1 MENDTLKTLS
11 ISPRPEFQGILRD
24 RLEYARSNSPTTEDR
39 INRWYDDLIVQSGAE
54 IHPAVVLMLCMAS
67 SLLFGGAVY
76 VAQENFLSAAMST
89 IVGAFVPLVV
99 LLAKRA
105 TRQNMI
111 MKQTPAMIEELARA
125 AKTGRSLDHCFMLV
139 AKDTPAPLG
148 SELQLCARR
157 LQMGVS
163 FRDALQQLPERT
175 GLVSLNILAT
185 ALSIHQQTGGDLVR
199 VLERLSRT
207 IRDRLMFLGRLRAST
222 IASRATAV
230 LMVSVPPAI
239 LAFFMFRDA
248 NYFNDLMAS
257 EWGRNITIAA
267 VVLEFFGSIWILRIL
282 KTTQRAM

>member
-1 MENDTLKTLS
+1 MENDSLKTLS

-24 RLEYARSNSPTTEDR
+24 RLEYARSDTPSTQDR
-39 INRWYDDLIVQSGAE
+39 INRWYDDLILQSGVE
-54 IHPAVVLMLCMAS
+54 IHPGIVLMLCLAS
-67 SLLFGGAVY
+67 ALMFGGAVF
-76 VAQENFLSAAMST
+76 VAQENFLSTAMST
-89 IVGAFVPLVV
+89 IVGVFVPLVV
-99 LLAKRA
+99 LLAKRSS
-105 TRQNMI
+105 RQNTI

-125 AKTGRSLDHCFMLV
+125 AKTGRSLDHCFMMV
-139 AKDTPAPLG
+139 SKDTPAPLG

-239 LAFFMFRDA
+239 LAFFIFRDA
-248 NYFNDLMAS
+248 NYFNDLVES

-267 VVLEFFGSIWILRIL
+267 VILEIFGSIWILRIL